1 MSKSKNHVILLCLVG
16 LILAG
21 IGAGLIREQHLSKG
35 PDDLV
40 SILPTS
46 EDVSLNRIHQVA
58 TRDGVK
64 EWMLDATSARYDKAE
79 NKAVLKDLSA
89 TFFLKD
95 GRKIHLTSRHGV
107 LLTDTKDMEVSKD
120 VVVRSGPYELE
131 TERLFYD
138 HKHRSISTD
147 VPIIVRANGVRVTG
161 KSMLFSLDTE
171 RAVLTGAVEAVFENW
186 PL

>member
-1 MSKSKNHVILLCLVG
+1 MSKIHAILFCLIG

-21 IGAGLIREQHLSKG
+21 VGVELVGNQHLSKG

-79 NKAVLKDLSA
+79 NKAILKDVSA

-95 GRKIHLTSRHGV
+95 GREMQLTSRHGV

-138 HKHRSISTD
+138 HKRRSIATD
-147 VPIIVRANGVRVTG
+147 VPIIVRGNGVRVTG

-171 RAVLTGAVEAVFENW
+171 RAVLTGAVEAVFESW
-186 PL
+186 RL

>member
-1 MSKSKNHVILLCLVG
+1 MSKIHAILLCLVG
-16 LILAG
+16 LIVAWVA
-21 IGAGLIREQHLSKG
+21 AGLIRGQHLSKG
-35 PDDLV
+35 SDDLV
-40 SILPTS
+40 STLPTS

-79 NKAVLKDLSA
+79 NKAVLKDVSA

-95 GRKIHLTSRHGV
+95 GRKIQLTSRHGM

-120 VVVRSGPYELE
+120 VVMRTGPYELE

-138 HKHRSISTD
+138 HEHRSISTD
-147 VPIIVRANGVRVTG
+147 VPIIVRGNGVRLSG
-161 KSMLFSLDTE
+161 KSMLFSLDTG

-186 PL
+186 RL

>member
-1 MSKSKNHVILLCLVG
+1 MVMLGLIG

-21 IGAGLIREQHLSKG
+21 LGVGLLGDQPFRKG
-35 PDDLV
+35 PEELV
-40 SILPTS
+40 SISPES
-46 EDVSLNRIHQVA
+46 KDVSLNRIHHVA

-64 EWMLDATSARYDKAE
+64 EWILDAESAEYDKAE
-79 NKAVLKDLSA
+79 NKTIFTDVAA

-95 GRKIHLTSRHGV
+95 GTDIQLTSRHGV

-138 HKHRSISTD
+138 HERRSIATD
-147 VPIIVRANGVRVTG
+147 MPIVIRGNGVRVTG
-161 KSMLFSLDTE
+161 KSMLFSLNTE

-186 PL
+186 RLWL